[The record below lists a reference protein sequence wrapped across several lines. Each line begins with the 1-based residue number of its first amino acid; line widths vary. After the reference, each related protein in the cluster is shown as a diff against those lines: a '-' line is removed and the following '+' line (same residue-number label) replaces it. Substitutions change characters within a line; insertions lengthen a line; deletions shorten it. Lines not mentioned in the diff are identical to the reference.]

1 MVWRSGGKCCPPLGN
16 RGWCRVMNH
25 HVRLIGQN
33 DLPAGTDWALAEVEG
48 RMIAFLTPAALT
60 EAALGEVWAAYR
72 LLAPPTPPTPRMG
85 SSLLQ
90 TV

>member
-1 MVWRSGGKCCPPLGN
+1 
-16 RGWCRVMNH
+16 MNH
-25 HVRLIGQN
+25 HVRLIGQD

-72 LLAPPTPPTPRMG
+72 LLAPPASIAASAGTCDG
-85 SSLLQ
+85 CW
-90 TV
+90 